1 MNLVRAL
8 GAFGALGALLCVPAC
23 MLNGPSRTAQGQLY
37 TSGNATYDG
46 FFHDVH
52 QQQVDA
58 ASWGDDKKGAHR
70 SLVTTLELTP
80 DAPDVTIVQATH
92 EAASKGAKQPG
103 ALKLEVQRDGRARD
117 GRHSDGGAL
126 FRAIEDTA
134 HAELERAKRLHA
146 VTPKLDA
153 LSKQAA
159 DLEGRVKA
167 DFDKNGIAK
176 ENEVATELMSSAD
189 VITKLRSRAEG
200 EARESE
206 DFVADLERALETA
219 SEASAAKQVARH
231 KRRTDA
237 TVSSAPK
244 PASPPRRV
252 AAPRRAEARRAAAAC
267 AEAGGHGRGVHAV
280 VPRCCARRARRA
292 ASRWVRE
299 GRTILVFARARP
311 LSLLHT

>member
-8 GAFGALGALLCVPAC
+8 GAFGALGALVCVPAC

-103 ALKLEVQRDGRARD
+103 TLKLEVDGTAAHVT
-117 GRHSDGGAL
+117 GGTSDGGSL

-153 LSKQAA
+153 LSKQATE
-159 DLEGRVKA
+159 LEDRVKA

-176 ENEVATELMSSAD
+176 ENEVATELLSSAD

-231 KRRTDA
+231 KRRSDS

-244 PASPPRRV
+244 PASSPAAESSPPSAPKPA
-252 AAPRRAEARRAAAAC
+252 AAPPPAPAPKPADTGE
-267 AEAGGHGRGVHAV
+267 
-280 VPRCCARRARRA
+280 
-292 ASRWVRE
+292 
-299 GRTILVFARARP
+299 VFTP
-311 LSLLHT
+311 